1 MYFQHFDAA
10 IKIFNRRFKVA
21 EITSD
26 LIKELRERTQVGIL
40 ECKKAL
46 TECGGDIEKAIDHL
60 RKKGIAQSNK
70 REGREM
76 KEGIIATYIH
86 ANSKL
91 GVILELNC
99 ESDFVAKTEE
109 FKELGKELCM
119 QVAASMPVCV
129 NIEDVPAEEVE
140 RERDIYREQM
150 KDSGKPANVL
160 DKIIDGK
167 MKKFYS
173 QLCLMEQEYIRDP
186 KIIIKDIIKEKM
198 QKIGENI
205 SVSRFVRYKIGK

>member
-1 MYFQHFDAA
+1 M
-10 IKIFNRRFKVA
+10 A

-46 TECGGDIEKAIDHL
+46 TECGGDIEKAIDYL
-60 RKKGIAQSNK
+60 RKKGIAQTNK

-76 KEGIIATYIH
+76 KEGLIATYIH

-91 GVILELNC
+91 GVMLELNC

-119 QVAASMPVCV
+119 QVAASMPVYV

>member
-1 MYFQHFDAA
+1 M
-10 IKIFNRRFKVA
+10 A

-26 LIKELRERTQVGIL
+26 LIKEVRERTQVGIL

-99 ESDFVAKTEE
+99 ESDFVAKTDE

-119 QVAASMPVCV
+119 QVAASMPVYV
-129 NIEDVPAEEVE
+129 NIEDVPADEVE
-140 RERDIYREQM
+140 RERGIYREQM

-167 MKKFYS
+167 MNKFYS

>member
-1 MYFQHFDAA
+1 M
-10 IKIFNRRFKVA
+10 A

-99 ESDFVAKTEE
+99 ESDFVAKTDE

-119 QVAASMPVCV
+119 QVAASMPVYV
-129 NIEDVPAEEVE
+129 NIEDVPADEVE
-140 RERDIYREQM
+140 RERGIYREQM